1 MLDLLIEL
9 ALELVSLIT
18 RPFRKRLMRPPD

>member
-1 MLDLLIEL
+1 MIDLLIDIGVEL
-9 ALELVSLIT
+9 LSLIT